1 MRHIGM
7 PAPGFRVPALLAGT
21 LTYLGS
27 TQFTDRW
34 TAVCFLPYVGI
45 VKPDFLDHHAG
56 HLDRLD
62 TTLLIVSS
70 GTRPLHRVWLD
81 RPTTP
86 RTPLLYDP
94 LGRLHRSFG
103 VALAQIPVR
112 CQTFLIDRAGLLRF
126 HLIHDFTDRG
136 LGALR
141 EIVTLNQAQDT
152 DRVAARNPVAN
163 AREEVMNS

>member
-1 MRHIGM
+1 MQHIGK
-7 PAPGFRVPALLAGT
+7 PAPSFLAPTLVAGT
-21 LTYLGS
+21 LTYLDS
-27 TQFTDRW
+27 TQFAGRW
-34 TAVCFLPYVGI
+34 MALCFLPYMGI
-45 VKPDFLDHHAG
+45 VKPNFLDHQTDN
-56 HLDRLD
+56 LDRID

-81 RPTTP
+81 HPTTP

-94 LGRLHRSFG
+94 LSRLHWSFD
-103 VALAQIPVR
+103 APPAQIPVR

-136 LGALR
+136 LSALQ
-141 EIVTLNQAQDT
+141 EIVTLSQSQDT
-152 DRVAARNPVAN
+152 GGVAATNTIAD